1 MGQGEKEKSVLRPQ
15 TLRLHVAFGEVPTAP
30 GRCERLYKM
39 KWGPYLE
46 TVCVRII
53 LRASSLQ
60 TGAHKQNGRDF
71 KFLYKKVCMHV
82 VGLVLKKKKKNCVHI
97 FQYLADHLLSRY
109 CCMSLDVAFAFMFG
123 TDQCFLIVA
132 CHILKNIQ

>member
-1 MGQGEKEKSVLRPQ
+1 MPACPLFLQEGQKAKGGRMGQGEKEKSVLRPQ

-60 TGAHKQNGRDF
+60 TGAHK
-71 KFLYKKVCMHV
+71 
-82 VGLVLKKKKKNCVHI
+82 
-97 FQYLADHLLSRY
+97 
-109 CCMSLDVAFAFMFG
+109 
-123 TDQCFLIVA
+123 
-132 CHILKNIQ
+132 